1 MGFYYSITSCSHFDW
16 KRAANASLS
25 NPHSMGRGLGT
36 LTYPAIPTA
45 RILIVDDLAENRTM
59 LGLCCDRF
67 GLLHEAV
74 DSGREA
80 VEAARSGRFD
90 AILMDIFMPGMDGM
104 AATDRIRALAGRPGS
119 VPIIAVTT
127 AADPG
132 VVLRYLAC
140 GMTDVVAKPINASRL
155 AEALSAA
162 LAPAQQDSRPKRRR

>member
-1 MGFYYSITSCSHFDW
+1 MGWD
-16 KRAANASLS
+16 
-25 NPHSMGRGLGT
+25 LGT

-104 AATDRIRALAGRPGS
+104 AATHSIRALTGRPAS

-140 GMTDVVAKPINASRL
+140 GMTDVVAKPINAARL

-162 LAPAQQDSRPKRRR
+162 LTPARRNSRTKRRGAASSSRERAA